1 MISSGD
7 TSIRKSKV
15 ISRRIF
21 IVSIAKVIVFTGII
35 GRLFS
40 LQVNENKKYL
50 RLSDQNRL
58 REWKLPPVRGEFFDY
73 FGNIVAGNMEVYRLH
88 VIPEQVE
95 NFNNLL
101 VRLKTILDLSDKEYS
116 KIVNKK
122 NKQKPWETIIISENL
137 SWSSIF
143 KIKLI
148 SS

>member
-50 RLSDQNRL
+50 RLSDKNRL

-73 FGNIVAGNMEVYRLH
+73 PQGVAELQVVDVAGEVGSAPALAADF
-88 VIPEQVE
+88 VGEA
-95 NFNNLL
+95 L
-101 VRLKTILDLSDKEYS
+101 VDA
-116 KIVNKK
+116 
-122 NKQKPWETIIISENL
+122 
-137 SWSSIF
+137 
-143 KIKLI
+143 
-148 SS
+148 